1 MLGIEIILKLLVK
14 DKFIYLFIYFG
25 GVAKQISYIH
35 WMDSVINIG
44 VFVKV
49 SIFTVH
55 DSCILC

>member
-14 DKFIYLFIYFG
+14 DKFIYLFIIG

>member
-14 DKFIYLFIYFG
+14 DKFIYFG

-44 VFVKV
+44 AFVKV

-55 DSCILC
+55 ESCILC